1 MKNIKTILI
10 TALSLLI
17 LFSVSCKNEDK
28 TGGGSG
34 GLNIPTA
41 SGNPATVGNVTFAG
55 TLNRTALSGIS
66 EDEANSGT
74 APATLTAPDSFQLE
88 IVDSKVNAGILG
100 ALQGIQL
107 LSNSDAKVVEASGQG
122 SGDGATWAEYI
133 KITLDDATNPTTA
146 TVVYQMGSSAGNI
159 TMQATYEGT
168 LTKDTSTGS

>member
-10 TALSLLI
+10 AVLSFML

-168 LTKDTSTGS
+168 LNKDTSTGS